1 MKRGWKIFW
10 ITCAVALVTGI
21 ICCIAALILGV
32 TSEEITDVYYDR
44 MGDNIGIHVDGE
56 DDSEVISDD
65 SCTSYTGIRQIS
77 ADLYAGD
84 VSVRATAE
92 DHVIVETSGLNS
104 KLGFQCRQEGDT
116 LELSTKKHSL
126 SVHDLGTIT
135 IYIPQNLV
143 LEEADFSLGA
153 GTLFIEDICARDL
166 ELEIGAGE
174 ANVDFFEADVVD
186 ASCGAGKLTF
196 AGTVKREV
204 DIECGAGEVDYYAS
218 GNQDDYNYEIE
229 SGIGEIRVGDR
240 SYSGLAQECY
250 IDNQAAKDIV
260 VDCGIGQVTIYFSL

>member
-126 SVHDLGTIT
+126 SVHDLGMIT

-166 ELEIGAGE
+166 ELEI
-174 ANVDFFEADVVD
+174 
-186 ASCGAGKLTF
+186 
-196 AGTVKREV
+196 
-204 DIECGAGEVDYYAS
+204 GAGEVDYYAS